1 LPIGVGTPRRL
12 TIAGISHLV
21 DHATS
26 SEDVEESKPAPDI
39 FEVVLKKLKVDGN
52 DAIAIG
58 GSP

>member
-26 SEDVEESKPAPDI
+26 DI